1 MKHNSA
7 EDRYRRLRQEIF
19 LALAVLTGITTIG
32 TLGYHLIEGWSWVDS
47 AYMTIITMSTVG
59 FTEVQPLSP
68 TGRLFTITLIL
79 LGVVSIGYIVNHF
92 TEAVLQGSF
101 QEGIRLR
108 QQRRLVSKLNRHYII
123 CGFGRTGRNIALE
136 FAAEGIEFIVID
148 FSPEVIARAQQL
160 DYVVITGDVTLD
172 EVLMRAG
179 IERAACIVAALPS
192 DAENLYTVLSAKS
205 LNPEIRTIARAN
217 TEEAVQKL
225 QRGGADAVVSPHVT
239 GGRRMAAAAL
249 RPQVMDFVDGILTG
263 TDRSFYME
271 EFLLDA
277 TSSPCVGQS
286 LRQAKLRSRSGA
298 LVLAIRRA
306 DGNLIAGPMAEA
318 MLEAGDTLICMGTA
332 EQLRSLNQILS
343 PLKVRTTLRLPKH

>member
-1 MKHNSA
+1 MKPNA
-7 EDRYRRLRQEIF
+7 EDRYQQLRQEIL
-19 LALAVLTGITTIG
+19 LALAVLTVITSIG
-32 TLGYHLIEGWSWVDS
+32 TLGYRLIEGWSWIDS

-59 FTEVQPLSP
+59 FTEVEPLSP
-68 TGRLFTITLIL
+68 GGRLFTIGLIF
-79 LGVVSIGYIVNHF
+79 LGVVSIGYIINHF

-108 QQRRLVSKLNRHYII
+108 QQRLLLSTLNKHYII

-148 FSPEVIARAQQL
+148 FSPEMIAQAKQL
-160 DYVVITGDVTLD
+160 NYTAIMGDVTLD
-172 EVLMRAG
+172 EVLQQAG
-179 IERAACIVAALPS
+179 IDRAVCIVAALAS

-205 LNPEIRTIARAN
+205 LNPQIRTIARAN

-277 TSSPCVGQS
+277 SSSPCVGQS
-286 LRQAKLRSRSGA
+286 LREARLRSRSGA
-298 LVLAIRRA
+298 LVLAIRRT

-318 MLEAGDTLICMGTA
+318 RIEAGDTLICMGTA